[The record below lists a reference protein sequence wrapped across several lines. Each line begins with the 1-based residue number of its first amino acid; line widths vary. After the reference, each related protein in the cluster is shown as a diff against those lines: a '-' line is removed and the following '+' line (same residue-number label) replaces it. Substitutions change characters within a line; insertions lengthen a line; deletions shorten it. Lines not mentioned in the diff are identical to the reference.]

1 VQPLPSKH
9 ISLDRLRPFMKETYN
24 DPEKAVQLYVWDRKL
39 STAFFYDISILDRSH
54 SETQLIM
61 HSAHNM
67 GQTGILAQFVS
78 MSERLTY

>member
-1 VQPLPSKH
+1 MQPLPSKH

-39 STAFFYDISILDRSH
+39 STAFFYDISILEVSLRNAIDH
-54 SETQLIM
+54 
-61 HSAHNM
+61 AHNM